1 MIPTRPLSRA
11 WGSLMSLHLPVWSR
25 APLLGLYSRIFQCNL
40 AESDRRDYH
49 EYESFSDLFT
59 RHLKEGA
66 REFDENHE
74 LVSIILAAIIIG
86 WSCTLKALCC
96 CTHVQVYTHYCVI
109 LCTERIEI
117 YTQE

>member
-25 APLLGLYSRIFQCNL
+25 APLLGLYSRIFRCNL

-74 LVSIILAAIIIG
+74 LVSIYTGGHYWVELYIEGIVLLYT
-86 WSCTLKALCC
+86 CTSVHI
-96 CTHVQVYTHYCVI
+96 TV
-109 LCTERIEI
+109 
-117 YTQE
+117 

>member
-96 CTHVQVYTHYCVI
+96 YTHVQVYTHYCVI
-109 LCTERIEI
+109 LCTEKIEI